1 MRLSFIFNPN
11 ILKQG
16 SPTCQEPG
24 CTSGGEQWW
33 ASKRSFVCC
42 SPWLAPHGSHYHLSL
57 PLLPSLS
64 STKLVLGT
72 KKVGNHC
79 PKVHLNR
86 RKLIFNHKYTFF
98 VLLFSFLPTLQE
110 KRLGQQKGDSPT
122 PGEHLTTSGDTFGR
136 HHGAWALLAST
147 GQRSAML

>member
-16 SPTCQEPG
+16 SPIRSQAAHWEEHN
-24 CTSGGEQWW
+24 GGQARE
-33 ASKRSFVCC
+33 ALFA
-42 SPWLAPHGSHYHLSL
+42 APHG
-57 PLLPSLS
+57 LLPMAHITPEPSPAPQSVS
-64 STKLVLGT
+64 SMKLVLGT

-86 RKLIFNHKYTFF
+86 RKIIFNHKYTFF

-110 KRLGQQKGDSPT
+110 ERLGQ
-122 PGEHLTTSGDTFGR
+122 
-136 HHGAWALLAST
+136 
-147 GQRSAML
+147 

>member
-24 CTSGGEQWW
+24 CTSGGKQWW

-42 SPWLAPHGSHYHLSL
+42 SPWLAL
-57 PLLPSLS
+57 PPEPSPAPQSVS

-110 KRLGQQKGDSPT
+110 ERLGQQRGDSPT
-122 PGEHLTTSGDTFGR
+122 PGEHLTTSRDTFGC